1 MPAHRSLGALLAAAA
16 LGLGGQSSAAELQ
29 LQVANPGGSPI
40 ADAVVYLTPQTA
52 PSHPSPPKAIID
64 QVNRQFVPRVSVI
77 QVGTPVSFP
86 NSDNI
91 RHSVYSFS
99 PAKTF
104 TLKLYAG
111 TPTNPVV
118 FDNVGVVVL
127 GCNIHDRM
135 VAWVLVLDTPY
146 YARTDQSGM
155 AQLDNVPPGEYLL
168 RAWHEPL
175 SSEQPGEMI
184 HVDAG
189 AAAVR
194 KLVLDARGPDMAEM
208 QQ

>member
-1 MPAHRSLGALLAAAA
+1 
-16 LGLGGQSSAAELQ
+16 
-29 LQVANPGGSPI
+29 
-40 ADAVVYLTPQTA
+40 
-52 PSHPSPPKAIID
+52 
-64 QVNRQFVPRVSVI
+64 
-77 QVGTPVSFP
+77 
-86 NSDNI
+86 
-91 RHSVYSFS
+91 
-99 PAKTF
+99 
-104 TLKLYAG
+104 
-111 TPTNPVV
+111 VV
-118 FDNVGVVVL
+118 FDNAGVVVL

-194 KLVLDARGPDMAEM
+194 KLVLDASGPDMAEM